1 MCKASAL
8 SLCYCSSPP
17 RWYFSLWGSWL
28 FGPLLYDSHHKWIS
42 RAPLWWQ
49 IIISIFPAIATPIF
63 FSVRPGPHTYKSS
76 VLHWPTSKELSSFS
90 CNNLFSSQ
98 REPVH
103 RLCFANCHGRGWG
116 GTERVL
122 GTPVNQ
128 SLLCVFPSKE
138 WKMRPSLSPNL
149 CTNASWTSHLSIYLV
164 FGPHCDQGT
173 PESGAGLEN
182 TFC

>member
-98 REPVH
+98 REPVQTV
-103 RLCFANCHGRGWG
+103 LCQLSWQG
-116 GTERVL
+116 
-122 GTPVNQ
+122 
-128 SLLCVFPSKE
+128 
-138 WKMRPSLSPNL
+138 MRRNR
-149 CTNASWTSHLSIYLV
+149 
-164 FGPHCDQGT
+164 
-173 PESGAGLEN
+173 EGAGYPCQPVSPMRVSLQRMKNE
-182 TFC
+182 TIPEPQPLHKCILDLPP